1 MPEKKSKKTEKSAA
15 AESQRRIKSD
25 RHKSFKLEKRIKP
38 AAPKLPNVW
47 RILKGSLGVLIRSWK
62 LFGGIALVYAL
73 LGLFLVYGFNLGA
86 GLTESKV
93 ALEQSLTG
101 NFTQLATGASLF
113 LQMFGGGTANT
124 GNGAAGAYQFVLTVV
139 ITLAL
144 IWALRQVYAKNQVR
158 IRDAFYRGMYPLAT
172 FVIVLAAVAL
182 QLLPAIVGAFLYG
195 QVVSS
200 GIAATTVEMVLW
212 GGVSLVLATFSLYM
226 LSSSLFAL
234 YIVCLPDMTPFN
246 ALRSARNLVRYRR
259 WTVMRKV
266 IALPIILILAE
277 AAIVIP
283 ILIYAT
289 PVAPWIFVVLNVAG
303 LAVINSY
310 MYKLYRSLL

>member
-1 MPEKKSKKTEKSAA
+1 MPEKNSEKPVKTLDEQ
-15 AESQRRIKSD
+15 QRRIKSD
-25 RHKSFKLEKRIKP
+25 RHKSFRLEKRIKP
-38 AAPKLPNVW
+38 DVTKLPNVW
-47 RILKGSLGVLIRSWK
+47 RLLKASVGVLIRNWK
-62 LFGGIALVYAL
+62 LFGGIALVYAV
-73 LGLFLVYGFNLGA
+73 LGVVLVYGFNFGA
-86 GLTESKV
+86 GLTETK
-93 ALEQSLTG
+93 QSLEESFSG
-101 NFTQLATGASLF
+101 NFSELATGASLF
-113 LQMFGGGTANT
+113 LQMFDGTATT

-144 IWALRQVYAKNQVR
+144 IWSLRQVYAENKVR

-172 FVIVLAAVAL
+172 FVIVLAVVAL
-182 QLLPAIVGAFLYG
+182 QLVPAIVGAFLYG

-212 GGVSLVLATFSLYM
+212 GGVSLVLATISLYM
-226 LSSSLFAL
+226 VSSSLFAL
-234 YIVCLPDMTPFN
+234 YVVCLPDMTPLK
-246 ALRSARNLVRYRR
+246 ALRSARDLVRYRR

-266 IALPIILILAE
+266 IALPVVLILAE

-289 PVAPWIFVVLNVAG
+289 PAAPWVFTALSVVG
-303 LAVINSY
+303 LAVANSY